1 LIISHETVGARMAG
15 PGIRYWHLARVLAQ
29 EFPVVLAAPAG
40 SVPGTGDDFAW
51 IVYNSG
57 RDPILEDAI
66 RRARAALVPA
76 VWLAYA
82 PALLQSDVP
91 LIVDGYNPFTAETFF
106 VRPGEVEAQEAR
118 LTLAYLA
125 GDFFICASERQRD
138 WWLGLLEA
146 HGRINVYTYPADPSL
161 RRLIDVVPYGLP
173 EALPRRTRPVV
184 KGIWPGVGEQN
195 RVVLWGGGLWP
206 WLDSLTAI
214 RAASKIRE
222 TRSEVQ
228 LIFPGTRHP
237 NPAMANVP
245 THLEAARAL
254 AQQLGLLE
262 RGVFFGDW
270 VPYEDWPNVLL
281 ESDVALTLHAEDTLE
296 TRLAFRSRVLDYIWA
311 GLPIVATRGDA
322 VSELITAHDLGIVVK
337 GGDVEATAGAILT
350 LLDTPREVFQQ
361 RRDGLRQ
368 LLTWERAA
376 RPLVDFCRHP
386 WRAPDREALG
396 DRLGNPFYASE
407 AARLRAQLHEYE
419 QMRFVRL
426 ARWLHPYRQRLRKW
440 LKRPQT

>member
-1 LIISHETVGARMAG
+1 
-15 PGIRYWHLARVLAQ
+15 
-29 EFPVVLAAPAG
+29 
-40 SVPGTGDDFAW
+40 
-51 IVYNSG
+51 
-57 RDPILEDAI
+57 
-66 RRARAALVPA
+66 
-76 VWLAYA
+76 
-82 PALLQSDVP
+82 
-91 LIVDGYNPFTAETFF
+91 
-106 VRPGEVEAQEAR
+106 
-118 LTLAYLA
+118 
-125 GDFFICASERQRD
+125 
-138 WWLGLLEA
+138 
-146 HGRINVYTYPADPSL
+146 
-161 RRLIDVVPYGLP
+161 
-173 EALPRRTRPVV
+173 
-184 KGIWPGVGEQN
+184 
-195 RVVLWGGGLWP
+195 
-206 WLDSLTAI
+206 
-214 RAASKIRE
+214 
-222 TRSEVQ
+222 VQ